1 MADEDIQIEE
11 WNKWVSEVEELIQLK
26 KEMAERVVEKMK
38 EQNKDFM
45 LLIWKKLVTDYLV
58 DEWDNIKDFLL
69 WLGIDKF
76 SDYSNQLHDL
86 RKKIKL
92 VESKQELDDLEK
104 SVTENLWLLS
114 DSESSNNEGKKTQ
127 KNSNK
132 KDKKSAS
139 ATWVVP
145 WVAIFAYAKEKLK
158 PNKNSW
164 TVETAPVWEAAEIPL
179 KDRMNWIF
187 PDWVPTK
194 EKEMEKYLTT
204 IKVPIR
210 THEGKKKTL
219 SLRIHK
225 KLSSEY
231 KAIFKEMYDKKIPV
245 NPNSTWWYN
254 WRKMRN
260 WNKMSHHSYGTAVDL
275 NWDVNGWVY
284 GSTVKSSP
292 YYNDKETVDI
302 WKKHGFYWWWDWS
315 SKSNDPMHF
324 TYMNA

>member
-1 MADEDIQIEE
+1 MADQNVQIET
-11 WNKWVSEVEELIQLK
+11 WNQWESAVEELTQLK
-26 KEMAERVVEKMK
+26 KEMAERIVDKMR

-45 LLIWKKLVTDYLV
+45 LLIWKDLVTDYLI
-58 DEWDNIKDFLL
+58 DEWDNVKDFLL
-69 WLGIDKF
+69 WLGINKF
-76 SDYSNQLHDL
+76 SEYSNQLNDL
-86 RKKIKL
+86 RERIKL

-104 SVTENLWLLS
+104 SVIESLWL
-114 DSESSNNEGKKTQ
+114 SSNNEPSDNEETNPPKKTT
-127 KNSNK
+127 K
-132 KDKKSAS
+132 KDKKSTS
-139 ATWVVP
+139 ATWVTT
-145 WVAIFAYAKEKLK
+145 WVAVSTSAKEKDN
-158 PNKNSW
+158 PDSW
-164 TVETAPVWEAAEIPL
+164 TMEAAPVWEAAEVPL

-204 IKVPIR
+204 IKVPIC
-210 THEGKKKTL
+210 THEYKKKIL

-260 WNKMSHHSYGTAVDL
+260 WKKMSHHSYGTAVDV

-284 GSTVKSSP
+284 GSTLENSP
-292 YYNDKETVDI
+292 YYNGQETVDI